1 MWDEVPGAD
10 GYRIYRRRKGYL
22 QSGQNLGDIEFFPG
36 LYYTDET
43 AVPKTVYDYAVRPY
57 RKLGSKISLGDYS
70 STGYV
75 CQTAIP
81 KVSLTS
87 VTEQDGGVTV
97 KLETPDLC
105 HRLLYLSCRRSEQ

>member
-10 GYRIYRRRKGYL
+10 GYRIYRRRKGI
-22 QSGQNLGDIEFFPG
+22 SKWTKLGDIEFSRGCITQTKLLFPKQSMIMQS
-36 LYYTDET
+36 
-43 AVPKTVYDYAVRPY
+43 AHTV
-57 RKLGSKISLGDYS
+57 SLAAKFLWDDYS

-81 KVSLTS
+81 KASLTS

-97 KLETPDLC
+97 KWNTSLMSPATLFIVQTI
-105 HRLLYLSCRRSEQ
+105 RQ

>member
-1 MWDEVPGAD
+1 MDKTG
-10 GYRIYRRRKGYL
+10 RIL
-22 QSGQNLGDIEFFPG
+22 NFPG
-36 LYYTDET
+36 WYYTDET

-97 KLETPDLC
+97 NGNT
-105 HRLLYLSCRRSEQ
+105 RLMSPATLFIVQTIRTVNTVKF